1 MECFEQAY
9 FAQLRK
15 KNMHSGIKNIIGM
28 NIRRTSIA
36 RLTGMAKQ
44 AQDREHQK
52 RGDLSKTFW
61 I

>member
-1 MECFEQAY
+1 
-9 FAQLRK
+9 
-15 KNMHSGIKNIIGM
+15 MHSGIKNIIGM

-36 RLTGMAKQ
+36 RLTGMAKK
-44 AQDREHQK
+44 AQGREHQN